1 MGVSPSKK
9 IFRSRVSVL
18 LVAFIL
24 AVFVP
29 IVRSAGHEIAK
40 LIVLGPIFLFL
51 LFILTGMRYIIAE
64 GKLWIKLGFISLWS
78 IDITGI
84 RSVRRSYSPLSS
96 PAASL
101 KRLSLSFS
109 SGGHW
114 RDALISP
121 ARERELEREFI
132 EALRAVNPDIRV
144 EVTEKKGLWRVWDWD
159 I

>member
-1 MGVSPSKK
+1 MGTFSSRKV
-9 IFRSRVSVL
+9 FRSRISVL
-18 LVAFIL
+18 LIVFIL

-40 LIVLGPIFLFL
+40 LITLGLIVLFIF
-51 LFILTGMRYIIAE
+51 FILTGMRYVVAE
-64 GKLWIKLGFISLWS
+64 GKLWMKLGFISLGS
-78 IDITGI
+78 IDIVRI

-96 PAASL
+96 LAASL

-114 RDALISP
+114 HNALIFP
-121 ARERELEREFI
+121 AREREFI
-132 EALRAVNPDIRV
+132 EALRAVNPDILV